1 MNQNGKQPSA
11 ANFFLIAVLVALILE
26 ALWAIPDLARA
37 EPNEARPLGG
47 ARIDALLSG
56 GRAAN
61 LAAIDSPRS
70 AEPDVGPPPQSS
82 QELKERDAKPPIVA
96 PQAPEA
102 SPADASHKNS
112 AASSGKP
119 ALQPEPK
126 QADPSDAGDSLKSAR
141 GLFQKEEYTQSLEAF
156 RVALFKSEK
165 AGDQK
170 TAAMAL
176 YGMAQALNKL
186 SQDEEALKSLQR
198 SIQINQTQKN
208 ARARSLDHLLMGRI
222 LIGQSRYQPAM
233 EAFQEALKLLPESED
248 AERPRLHQDMATC
261 HLRLNHFA
269 EAVGEYNRLIA
280 FYVKKGNEKEAA
292 RIHVLIG
299 DMKVSRSD
307 YQNGRASY
315 QKAEAVYRRL
325 NRRKELGETL
335 FRLAYVS
342 QLTSDLK
349 AAQDEVK
356 EGQSF
361 LSGET
366 ESDFDALPLLVNGQ
380 VAFNRGDMAAAFKSV
395 SAALNFYNQAGDRI
409 MAARALLALARIEE
423 ARARFSAGLRL
434 AGSALN
440 DFRALSDPGGECA
453 AILLIGEVYF
463 QQGYAQKA
471 LEYAQEALALAKKI
485 NDATQMIESRIL
497 VADIHAIMGD
507 VDFAWKLLKEAAQDS
522 SSNVNRRT
530 RARVRLAVARFR
542 LARDASE
549 PVLKAAE
556 SARKL
561 FEEIDD
567 TRGAADCDLVIGQA
581 LELRGER
588 QKALA
593 MFEQALRAYRATWDR
608 LGEGKALT
616 AFGIH
621 HKNAGD
627 YEQALKFFGE
637 AQDLLQGIQDRRGY
651 AANLTNI
658 GNILKHK
665 NSIPESV
672 RNLEQALQV
681 YRELSDK
688 KGEAD
693 ILTNLGNVLAAR
705 GSQSEALDKLSSA
718 LARHREI
725 QDLRGVA
732 TDLTGMGRVHLGKGE
747 LQSAASCLEEAWK
760 VNRRISNPRGDVAIL
775 SELAMLERAK
785 RNTAKA
791 MELLK
796 KALKLSQEIDDS
808 RSVSAVRLKMA
819 TVLQEAGQYDQALSM
834 LVQTLEIMKAQGD
847 RKGELWA
854 LGELGITQAKM
865 GDYEN
870 ALTNLRRATELRTE
884 LGLPA
889 SLARDLDFHL
899 GEIHEGFKDYEQA
912 LEHYQ
917 KSLAMAQV
925 AGTNSTLGRVYHRI
939 GSVYYQLEEYTK
951 AQEFFEDA
959 LRVHSEIRNPHMQQS
974 ELIQLGDILSK
985 LGDPEQALKRQME
998 ALAITGKTL
1007 DAREETRVLTRVGTL
1022 NQMLGR
1028 PRVALEYYKE
1038 AKEKRSKIGDKRG
1051 VNENLLQIALV
1062 TSILGSFEEAV
1073 EHLKEALEISQ
1084 CGEDRGMLWK
1094 AYFIMGRALQS
1105 KKRYGEALESYRKA
1119 ITILESTEAD
1129 IAEESEEDNFIFGGK
1144 RALFETTLK
1153 VLMQLA
1159 RKDPEGAYDNQALR
1173 IAERL
1178 KAASFE
1184 NTLSRINVESFSD
1197 LPHELLIREKSL
1209 RLTLRTLDS
1218 KLVTELSAASPDQ
1231 GQIDKLLEERRGKEK
1246 AFRELKDRFTKEFP
1260 AYAGLRYPKPVSVH
1274 QLQKET
1280 IDPHE
1285 AVIAFMVTRSNT
1297 YIFAMDKTRFHTF
1310 SVDYSEK
1317 DLERDVG
1324 ALIKPLHRS
1333 DTQANWDVSVAYRLY
1348 DRLIRPVE
1356 YFLAT
1361 KKTVTI
1367 IPHGALASLP
1377 FEMLVSSKEHAG
1389 KRFWSPTDQ
1398 PSYLLEKYGFCYA
1411 PSASV
1416 LSWLRTRQRGRDP
1429 GWSLVAFGD
1438 AVYQDPEHKKELNSG
1453 ADRLLAAFSVRSEA
1467 ARNSNLRPLPGARK
1481 EISEIARLMGGP
1493 VQVYLGADATES
1505 LFKKAD
1511 LGRYRYVH
1519 LATHGVLLS
1528 GLSKFWQQPAIVFS
1542 LYGDKDNDGFLQLG
1556 EVFGLKLNADLVV
1569 LSSCLSP
1576 TDQEAVINNGLEGLA
1591 RAFLFAG
1598 ADSAILSMWQ
1608 ANDEST
1614 ANLFIE
1620 MYKGLKEGSKAEGL
1634 RQAKLKLLKDKATS
1648 HPYYWAPFVL
1658 VGMWKVRVPPRPE
1671 EVDPANLRFQGLS
1684 TWRKLLS
1691 R

>member
-1 MNQNGKQPSA
+1 MNQDGRQLSRASIYLA
-11 ANFFLIAVLVALILE
+11 AALIALISQALCGLPSI
-26 ALWAIPDLARA
+26 AWA
-37 EPNEARPLGG
+37 EPKDIRPSVG
-47 ARIDALLSG
+47 APIDALLSG
-56 GRAAN
+56 GRAAR
-61 LAAIDSPRS
+61 LANADTSQG
-70 AEPDVGPPPQSS
+70 AKPQVAPKPTPS
-82 QELKERDAKPPIVA
+82 QEQKDRNAKPQLVA
-96 PQAPEA
+96 PQAPET
-102 SPADASHKNS
+102 SVTDASQTTGGPS
-112 AASSGKP
+112 PDKP
-119 ALQPEPK
+119 APQPEPK
-126 QADPSDAGDSLKSAR
+126 QPDPGDAGDALKSAR
-141 GLFQKEEYTQSLEAF
+141 ALFQKEEYAPSLEAF
-156 RVALFKSEK
+156 RAALKKSEK

-170 TAAMAL
+170 TAALAL
-176 YGMAQALNKL
+176 YGMAQAFNKL
-186 SQDEEALKSLQR
+186 GQDDEALKSLQR
-198 SIQINQTQKN
+198 SIQLNQVLKN
-208 ARARSLDHLLMGRI
+208 AKARSLDYLLMGRI
-222 LIGQSRYQPAM
+222 LMGQNRFQPAL
-233 EAFQEALKLLPESED
+233 EAFQEALKILPESED
-248 AERPRLHQDMATC
+248 AERPRLHEDMATC
-261 HLRLNHFA
+261 QLRLNHFA

-292 RIHVLIG
+292 RIHVLTG
-299 DMKVSRSD
+299 NMKVSRSD
-307 YQNGRASY
+307 YQNAKASF
-315 QKAEAVYRRL
+315 QKAEALYRKL
-325 NRRKELGETL
+325 NQRKELGETL
-335 FRLAYVS
+335 FRLAYVN
-342 QLTSDLK
+342 QLNGDLK
-349 AAQDEVK
+349 AAQKEVK

-361 LSGET
+361 LSGQT

-380 VAFNRGDMAAAFKSV
+380 VAFNRGDMVAAFKSV
-395 SAALNFYNQAGDRI
+395 SAALNSYNQAGDRI

-423 ARARFSAGLRL
+423 ARARFSAALRL
-434 AGSALN
+434 AGTALN
-440 DFRALSDPGGECA
+440 DFRALSDPSGECA
-453 AILLIGEVYF
+453 AILLVGEVYF

-471 LEYAQEALALAKKI
+471 LEYAQESLALAKKI
-485 NDATQMIESRIL
+485 NDATQMTESRIL
-497 VADIHAIMGD
+497 LADIHSIMGD

-522 SSNVNRRT
+522 SATVNRRT
-530 RARVRLAVARFR
+530 KARVRLAVARFR
-542 LARDASE
+542 LARDASD
-549 PVLKAAE
+549 PVLKTAE
-556 SARKL
+556 AARKL
-561 FEEIDD
+561 FEETDD
-567 TRGAADCDLVIGQA
+567 TRGMADCDLVIGQV
-581 LELRGER
+581 LEQRGER
-588 QKALA
+588 EKGLA
-593 MFEQALRAYRATWDR
+593 MFEQALQAYRTTWDR
-608 LGEGKALT
+608 LGEGKVLT
-616 AFGIH
+616 AIGVH

-627 YEQALKFFGE
+627 YEQALKYFGE

-651 AANLTNI
+651 AANLANI

-705 GSQSEALDKLSSA
+705 GSQAEALDKLSTA

-732 TDLTGMGRVHLGKGE
+732 TDLASIGRVHLGKGE
-747 LQSAASCLEEAWK
+747 LQTAASSLEEAWK

-785 RNTAKA
+785 RNSAKA

-819 TVLQEAGQYDQALSM
+819 TVLQEAGQYDQALSL

-865 GDYEN
+865 GDYES
-870 ALTNLRRATELRTE
+870 ALTHLRRATELRTE

-899 GEIHEGFKDYEQA
+899 GEIYEGFKDYEQA

-917 KSLAMAQV
+917 KSLSMAQV

-939 GSVYYQLEEYTK
+939 GSVYYQLEEYAK
-951 AQEFFEDA
+951 AQESFEDA
-959 LRVHSEIRNPHMQQS
+959 LRVHSEIRNAHMQQS

-998 ALAITGKTL
+998 ALAITKKTG

-1038 AKEKRSKIGDKRG
+1038 AKEKRAKIKDKRG

-1062 TSILGSFEEAV
+1062 TSTLGSFEEAV

-1084 CGEDRGMLWK
+1084 CAEDRGMLWK

-1129 IAEESEEDNFIFGGK
+1129 IAEESDEDNFIFGGK

-1218 KLVTELSAASPDQ
+1218 KLVTELSASNPDQ
-1231 GQIDKLLEERRGKEK
+1231 GQINKLLEERRAKEK
-1246 AFRELKDRFTKEFP
+1246 AFRELKDRLNKEFP
-1260 AYAGLRYPKPVSVH
+1260 AYAGLRYPRPVSVQ

-1310 SVDYSEK
+1310 SIDYSEK
-1317 DLERDVG
+1317 DLERDVST
-1324 ALIKPLHRS
+1324 LIKPLHRS

-1361 KKTVTI
+1361 KKTVTV
-1367 IPHGALASLP
+1367 IPHGPLVSLP

-1398 PSYLLEKYGFCYA
+1398 PSYLVEKYAFCYA

-1416 LSWLRTRQRGRDP
+1416 LSWLRTRQRGREP

-1438 AVYQDPEHKKELNSG
+1438 AVYQDAEHKKELNTG
-1453 ADRLLAAFSVRSEA
+1453 ADRLLAAFNTKSETVRS
-1467 ARNSNLRPLPGARK
+1467 SNLRPLPGARK

-1493 VQVYLGADATES
+1493 VQVYLGAEATES

-1528 GLSKFWQQPAIVFS
+1528 GLSKLWQQPAIVFS

-1598 ADSAILSMWQ
+1598 ADSVILSMWQ

-1620 MYKGLKEGSKAEGL
+1620 MYKGLKDGSKADGL

-1658 VGMWKVRVPPRPE
+1658 VGKWQVTVPPRPE
-1671 EVDPANLRFQGLS
+1671 EVDPSNLRFQGLS